1 MSVRGANNPFPF
13 SATPLSAQFNSKCS
27 QRGQSQRASSIL
39 TPLSIRNADNNLDLP
54 MNKAT
59 KKPTSICIIAA
70 AVLRNLELHLGLLKC
85 LPFVTDNSWITAG
98 SGVKQ
103 YSCHGF
109 WFPLCY
115 FLLSLVMLGSCSFQF
130 PATPDTKQII
140 IFPSVYFAARAN
152 MHRNTAYKAE
162 SRHTI
167 VPSGPMWIK
176 H

>member
-1 MSVRGANNPFPF
+1 MFPTWAIPEGIKYSHAAEHQERRQQPWFTHEQSNN
-13 SATPLSAQFNSKCS
+13 
-27 QRGQSQRASSIL
+27 
-39 TPLSIRNADNNLDLP
+39 
-54 MNKAT
+54 
-59 KKPTSICIIAA
+59 KKTTSICIIAA

-152 MHRNTAYKAE
+152 IHRNTAYKAE

>member
-1 MSVRGANNPFPF
+1 MQCLFEEQTSLFHLVQHLSLLSLTVNVPNVGNPGGHQVF
-13 SATPLSAQFNSKCS
+13 SRRWASGTPTTTLIYP
-27 QRGQSQRASSIL
+27 R
-39 TPLSIRNADNNLDLP
+39 
-54 MNKAT
+54 T
-59 KKPTSICIIAA
+59 KQQQQKKKNTSICIIAA

-130 PATPDTKQII
+130 SATPDTKQII
-140 IFPSVYFAARAN
+140 IFPSCC
-152 MHRNTAYKAE
+152 MCK
-162 SRHTI
+162 HT
-167 VPSGPMWIK
+167 
-176 H
+176 